1 MVVGL
6 VVGVALCGVVMSVSL
21 ASVPVNIGVEVVG
34 GCGCGLW
41 SCVVVCDVGS
51 VYGSVVGLLEVGEGG
66 GDVVGGVHVVVGVRW
81 GDGGVGLVVWKG
93 VDSMGLVCGCG
104 SGVVGGVVFVGLGFR
119 LPSIFLSALILA
131 FCPARCYSRTVTQ
144 SYLGL

>member
-1 MVVGL
+1 VVVGL
-6 VVGVALCGVVMSVSL
+6 VVGAALCGVVVSVSR

-41 SCVVVCDVGS
+41 SCEVVCDVGS
-51 VYGSVVGLLEVGEGG
+51 VGGSVVGLLDVGEGG

-81 GDGGVGLVVWKG
+81 GGGGVGLVVWMG
-93 VDSMGLVCGCG
+93 VANMGLECGCG
-104 SGVVGGVVFVGLGFR
+104 SGVVGGVVCVGLGFR
-119 LPSIFLSALILA
+119 LPSVFLNALILA
-131 FCPARCYSRTVTQ
+131 FCPARCYFRTVTQ

>member
-1 MVVGL
+1 VVVGL
-6 VVGVALCGVVMSVSL
+6 VVGAALRGVVVSVSR

-41 SCVVVCDVGS
+41 SCVVVFDVGS
-51 VYGSVVGLLEVGEGG
+51 VGGSVVGLLEVGEGG
-66 GDVVGGVHVVVGVRW
+66 GDVVGGVHAVVGVRW

-93 VDSMGLVCGCG
+93 VDSMGLVCGYG
-104 SGVVGGVVFVGLGFR
+104 SGVVGGVVCVGLDFR
-119 LPSIFLSALILA
+119 LPSISLSALILA
-131 FCPARCYSRTVTQ
+131 FCPARCYFRIVTQ